1 MEKQTYTEAIERVEE
16 IVNELESGQLD
27 IDDVSTRL
35 KEAQQLLKFCK
46 TRLNKVENDVKKIL
60 EDGEG

>member
-16 IVNELESGQLD
+16 IVSELESGQLD

-60 EDGEG
+60 EDGEE

>member
-16 IVNELESGQLD
+16 IVNELENGKLD

-35 KEAQQLLKFCK
+35 KEPQQLLKFCK

>member
-16 IVNELESGQLD
+16 IVSELESGQLD

>member
-16 IVNELESGQLD
+16 IVSELESGQLD

-46 TRLNKVENDVKKIL
+46 THLNKVENDVKKIL

>member
-16 IVNELESGQLD
+16 IVNELENGKLD